1 MLKYIEFILENA
13 DNFKLYYSYDFKY
26 ILKNME
32 SDKVAKLLLQIEDNS
47 YFTGKQTLIDITDK
61 NDKISFVQSNR
72 ISRKTPKLKDEINL
86 PITIRN
92 SQMTNRYPLWDSNRT
107 EMSIGRW
114 VNKTFTDVLQKHD
127 KSLSLSNSDLEKFVN
142 NYKSTYDEGTDL
154 GLELV
159 EGEEIRHWYCFENY
173 EKRDGQLGSSCMRQK
188 RKSKFFDI
196 YVKNPD
202 ACKLLILKSKEDETK
217 IKGRALVWRLDNGDY
232 YQDRI
237 YTHADHD
244 FVSFEK
250 WAKKKGM
257 KYYSNNEYDIMKIT
271 LGTDGDFE
279 YEYYPYMDT
288 FKYYSPGEKILTN
301 NESKFPNWGYQ
312 RLESVDGGFDPE
324 DSVWSDWDDSF
335 ISARDSIETI
345 DAGIMRKDQ
354 AIYVKFRDEWYS
366 PDYYNL
372 VYSNTDQ
379 ETHHID
385 DCVFSEILDD
395 WLFVTDDLI
404 ELEGG
409 DYCSKDMEYLY
420 FKSDDKYFS
429 RIYWIRDPFT
439 SNLID
444 KESFKDI
451 NKKLKS
457 ELGDYD
463 KAESR
468 LMEIF
473 KIKTLI

>member
-1 MLKYIEFILENA
+1 
-13 DNFKLYYSYDFKY
+13 
-26 ILKNME
+26 
-32 SDKVAKLLLQIEDNS
+32 
-47 YFTGKQTLIDITDK
+47 
-61 NDKISFVQSNR
+61 
-72 ISRKTPKLKDEINL
+72 
-86 PITIRN
+86 
-92 SQMTNRYPLWDSNRT
+92 
-107 EMSIGRW
+107 
-114 VNKTFTDVLQKHD
+114 
-127 KSLSLSNSDLEKFVN
+127 
-142 NYKSTYDEGTDL
+142 
-154 GLELV
+154 
-159 EGEEIRHWYCFENY
+159 
-173 EKRDGQLGSSCMRQK
+173 
-188 RKSKFFDI
+188 
-196 YVKNPD
+196 
-202 ACKLLILKSKEDETK
+202 
-217 IKGRALVWRLDNGDY
+217 
-232 YQDRI
+232 
-237 YTHADHD
+237 
-244 FVSFEK
+244 
-250 WAKKKGM
+250 M

-473 KIKTLI
+473 KNKDFDIEKVYNYINNNKFYIKEVRNIYWGYGSQTGS